1 MNFLHPDYAAN
12 VDFWSRARAVMSGE
26 DAVDEVIGIASQP
39 RSHNLFAS
47 RTRATLISCQVN
59 QLAAIATGLVGL
71 GVGQLD
77 AVQADV
83 RRRLAKNPDDRFQS
97 AAEVAEL
104 RAAARTWLPPPRP
117 VG

>member
-1 MNFLHPDYAAN
+1 VPVNFLHPDYAAN

-59 QLAAIATGLVGL
+59 QLAAIATGRGKFDRVTDYWSLFTCSSGHLPCCIIQVKYFYF
-71 GVGQLD
+71 
-77 AVQADV
+77 
-83 RRRLAKNPDDRFQS
+83 LAQ
-97 AAEVAEL
+97 
-104 RAAARTWLPPPRP
+104 
-117 VG
+117 